1 MATMKKLAL
10 ISTLIC
16 SAFISAN
23 TQACTDFRLT
33 SKDGNVLV
41 TRTLEFALDL
51 KSNLRTSTR
60 GRVFTNTA
68 PDGKPGF
75 TWKAKYGYVYL
86 DGLNVDI
93 AMDGMN
99 EKGLSIEALY
109 LPGFAGYQ
117 TVPAGQNA
125 NALPYIQTGNWILSN
140 FATVDEVKAALSQV
154 YIFNQAI
161 PTLGNTVFPLHF
173 AVYEA
178 SGKSIVIEI
187 VNGKMNVYDNQLGLM
202 TNSPTYNWHLTNLNN
217 YAYLTPQNPTPV
229 QDNGVMFASTGQGYG
244 MIGLP
249 GDISP
254 SSRFIKIATLLRVV
268 VPANNAADNLNL
280 AQHIINNVDIPVGFA
295 REPQNGNF
303 TSDKTEW
310 TVFKDLTNLVLY
322 YRTYAD
328 TSLHSVSLSKL
339 NFAENAPRL
348 KMPLASTQF
357 IQDQTDQFLKTSS

>member
-1 MATMKKLAL
+1 MKKLTL
-10 ISTLIC
+10 ISWFFC
-16 SAFISAN
+16 AMFISASAE
-23 TQACTDFRLT
+23 ACTDFRLT
-33 SKDGNVLV
+33 AQDGNVLI
-41 TRTLEFALDL
+41 TRTLEFGMDL

-60 GRVFTNTA
+60 GRLFTNTA
-68 PDGKPGF
+68 PDGKPGL

-117 TVPAGQNA
+117 TVPAGQDA
-125 NALPYIQTGNWILSN
+125 YALPYIQTGNWILSN
-140 FATVDEVKAALSQV
+140 FATVDEVKLALNHV
-154 YIFNQAI
+154 FIFDQLI
-161 PTLGNTVFPLHF
+161 PTLGNTEFPLHF

-187 VNGKMNVYDNQLGLM
+187 VNGKIHVYDNKLGLM
-202 TNSPTYNWHLTNLNN
+202 TNSPTYDWHLTNLTN
-217 YAYLTPQNPTPV
+217 YAYLTPQNPKPI
-229 QDNGVMFASTGQGYG
+229 QDNGVLFASTGQGYG

-254 SSRFIKIATLLRVV
+254 SSRFVKIATLLRVV
-268 VPANNAADNLNL
+268 VQANNATDNLNL

-295 REPQNGNF
+295 REPQNGHF

-328 TSLHSVSLSKL
+328 TSLHSVSLAKL
-339 NFAENAPRL
+339 NLTENAPRL
-348 KMPLASTQF
+348 KMPLANTQF
-357 IQDQTDQFLKTSS
+357 IQDETEHFLKTSS

>member
-1 MATMKKLAL
+1 MKRLL
-10 ISTLIC
+10 IIFGFFC
-16 SAFISAN
+16 SLFINTTAN
-23 TQACTDFRLT
+23 ACTDFRLT

-51 KSNLRTSTR
+51 KSQLRTSTR

-68 PDGKPGF
+68 PDGKPGL
-75 TWKAKYGYVYL
+75 TWKAKYGYLYL
-86 DGLNVDI
+86 DGLGVDI

-117 TVPAGQNA
+117 TVPAGQDA
-125 NALPYIQTGNWILSN
+125 NALPYIQTGNWVLSN

-154 YIFNQAI
+154 YIFNQMI
-161 PTLGNTVFPLHF
+161 PGLGNTVFPLHF

-187 VNGKMNVYDNQLGLM
+187 VNGKVNIYDNQLGLM
-202 TNSPTYNWHLTNLNN
+202 TNSPTYDWHVTNLTN
-217 YAYLTPQNPTPV
+217 YAYLTPQNPKPV
-229 QDNGVMFASTGQGYG
+229 QDNGVLFASTGQGYG

-254 SSRFIKIATLLRVV
+254 SSRFVKIATLLRVV
-268 VPANNAADNLNL
+268 VPANNAVDNLNL
-280 AQHIINNVDIPVGFA
+280 AQHIINNVDIPVGLA

-303 TSDKTEW
+303 TSDKTQW
-310 TVFKDLTNLVLY
+310 AVFKDLTNRVFY
-322 YRTYAD
+322 YRTYGD
-328 TSLHSVSLSKL
+328 TSLHSVSLAKL
-339 NFAENAPRL
+339 NFAEGAPRL
-348 KMPLASTQF
+348 KMPLTNVQF
-357 IQDQTDQFLKTSS
+357 IQDQTDQFLKATE